1 MIVREP
7 MGVVAAI
14 LPWNFPA
21 MMAAWKLGPILA
33 TGNTVV
39 LKPAEQTSLSTIRIA
54 ELAAEAGIPDYEYG
68 KHYHQGSD
76 SNGDR
81 YITTSAFFYLD
92 ADDYVEGYAYHN
104 EGGAQNATAANT
116 FMSGFRIL
124 GV

>member
-54 ELAAEAGIPDYEYG
+54 ELATVC
-68 KHYHQGSD
+68 STC
-76 SNGDR
+76 R
-81 YITTSAFFYLD
+81 CL
-92 ADDYVEGYAYHN
+92 
-104 EGGAQNATAANT
+104 
-116 FMSGFRIL
+116 
-124 GV
+124 